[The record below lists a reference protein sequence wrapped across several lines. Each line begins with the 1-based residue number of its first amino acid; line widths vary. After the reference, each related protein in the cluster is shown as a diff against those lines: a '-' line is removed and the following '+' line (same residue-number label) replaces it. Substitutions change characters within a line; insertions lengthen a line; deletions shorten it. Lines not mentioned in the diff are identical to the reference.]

1 MLAGRAGIKNRG
13 TTMSDVGIGRVKGD
27 GIKRGVAAMKRGG
40 VGMFENNEEVGVK
53 RERLT

>member
-13 TTMSDVGIGRVKGD
+13 TTMSDVGRVKGD
-27 GIKRGVAAMKRGG
+27 GLKRGVAAMKRGG